1 MLTDVIERDAVRSGL
16 RREGGFTGLFIAGE
30 KAGLAIGPL
39 VTAGV
44 LSISGF
50 VASTDGAAV
59 QPASALVG
67 AGLAFSL
74 VPAVFVLAG
83 VLVLRRYR
91 L

>member
-1 MLTDVIERDAVRSGL
+1 MLTDVIERDAGRSGW

-50 VASTDGAAV
+50 VASTDGTAV

-67 AGLAFSL
+67 AGLALSL
-74 VPAVFVLAG
+74 VLAG